1 MRFGGILSPLP
12 SPPLIASRSSCGGF
26 PRSVRGI
33 FTPAL
38 VGLGRSYIG
47 TRAPGPLPRGCLAL
61 PTRVYYHTSSGSSIP
76 FLKKIKKI
84 FSQKALDR
92 HAPACYN
99 IIRAGEERETLGPT
113 MALPISRR
121 IVRYLTK
128 IRATGPIWPV
138 PSTGRPWMRKKLACN
153 AKFNSVPKHYSPG
166 LAS

>member
-1 MRFGGILSPLP
+1 MPLRFGGILSPLP

-113 MALPISRR
+113 VALPISRR

-128 IRATGPIWPV
+128 IRATGPFSFC
-138 PSTGRPWMRKKLACN
+138 PSTGRPAE
-153 AKFNSVPKHYSPG
+153 
-166 LAS
+166 